1 MTLARRREAVEAGTI
16 VDILMHQLSLL
27 FALNIVKLTLISE
40 KISKGG
46 RPPLEEAGAFLDNLP
61 PQKLRKDS
69 KKRLEHVL
77 NVDFGQSRHQL
88 GWSMFFMLAL
98 VKAAII

>member
-61 PQKLRKDS
+61 PQKLRKDCS
-69 KKRLEHVL
+69 K
-77 NVDFGQSRHQL
+77 
-88 GWSMFFMLAL
+88 
-98 VKAAII
+98 VKEGLIKS

>member
-16 VDILMHQLSLL
+16 VDVLMHHLSLL

-61 PQKLRKDS
+61 PQKLNKFVTS
-69 KKRLEHVL
+69 ENLTSLK
-77 NVDFGQSRHQL
+77 F
-88 GWSMFFMLAL
+88 WP
-98 VKAAII
+98 I

>member
-27 FALNIVKLTLISE
+27 FALNIVKLALISE

-61 PQKLRKDS
+61 PQKLRKEPPQKLRKDLLKS
-69 KKRLEHVL
+69 
-77 NVDFGQSRHQL
+77 
-88 GWSMFFMLAL
+88 
-98 VKAAII
+98 

>member
-16 VDILMHQLSLL
+16 VDVLMHHLSLL

-61 PQKLRKDS
+61 PQKLRKDWLSYGRS
-69 KKRLEHVL
+69 KLTL
-77 NVDFGQSRHQL
+77 ISRKKNHRTRCYE
-88 GWSMFFMLAL
+88 
-98 VKAAII
+98 KAGRSQF

>member
-16 VDILMHQLSLL
+16 VDVLMHHLSLL

-61 PQKLRKDS
+61 PQKLRKDWTACQINEPITLVM
-69 KKRLEHVL
+69 KRNLSL
-77 NVDFGQSRHQL
+77 NQPHL
-88 GWSMFFMLAL
+88 
-98 VKAAII
+98 

>member
-69 KKRLEHVL
+69 QKLRSWRVQKSICIRI
-77 NVDFGQSRHQL
+77 F
-88 GWSMFFMLAL
+88 LA
-98 VKAAII
+98 